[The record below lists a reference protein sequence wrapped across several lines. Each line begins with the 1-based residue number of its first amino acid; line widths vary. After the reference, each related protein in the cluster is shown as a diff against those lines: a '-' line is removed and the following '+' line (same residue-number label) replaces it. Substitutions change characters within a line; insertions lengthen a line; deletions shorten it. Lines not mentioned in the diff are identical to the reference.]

1 MVNIKPDPAEPW
13 KQGKASTKAIVL
25 SLLRGSQGQL
35 LSGEAIAQA
44 AQVSR
49 VAVWKAIEALKHAGY
64 PIESIE
70 NEGYRLSATWT
81 DDFLYPWEFPGREDR
96 FFYYESIDST
106 MNRARQLA
114 QGGSPGGA
122 LIVAEYQ
129 TGPVARQGGRWESG
143 PGGLYISLLER
154 PQCPLSEY
162 QRYIRFAQSCLGQAL
177 EKELGP
183 IVQYDRYPDLYADNK
198 KIAGIV
204 SELHAL
210 DERVQ
215 WMSIGIGVHVNDQV
229 QDSLS
234 ASCSDIAGRPL
245 SRKALL
251 KEFLTAW
258 ETQDCEYKQYIK
270 GVS

>member
-1 MVNIKPDPAEPW
+1 MVNIKPAPKEPW
-13 KQGKASTKAIVL
+13 QRGKVSTKAIVL
-25 SLLRGSQGQL
+25 SLLREARGEL
-35 LSGEAIAQA
+35 LSGEAIAHA

-49 VAVWKAIEALKHAGY
+49 VAVWKAIEALKHSGY

-96 FFYYESIDST
+96 LFYYDSIDST

-122 LIVAEYQ
+122 LIVAGNQ
-129 TGPVARQGGRWESG
+129 TGPVARQGGHWESG
-143 PGGLYISLLER
+143 PGGLYVTLLER
-154 PQCPLSEY
+154 PNCPLADY
-162 QRYIRFAQSCLGQAL
+162 QRYIHGAQRCLGRSL

-183 IVQYDRYPDLYADNK
+183 ILQYDRYPDLYVNNK

-210 DERVQ
+210 DERIQ
-215 WMSIGIGVHVNDQV
+215 WMSIGIGVHVYDEV
-229 QDSLS
+229 QDKLTVT
-234 ASCSDIAGRPL
+234 CSEIAGRRL
-245 SRKALL
+245 SRKNLL

-258 ETQDCEYKQYIK
+258 EHQNCDNQPNTT